1 MYKSELMG
9 DRYVSIAPIAHRRGA
24 ANNVLK
30 RVSGWVVSG
39 FTFHP
44 ETSIR
49 FVHHNFVPL
58 SILLLSCNDGSPPF
72 QFRISVWKEQPIFS
86 SLSLFFSPLSPL
98 LAILHSSIERNARM
112 ECKRTNNRGERFENS
127 RSNCTIRFTMF
138 SVSR

>member
-1 MYKSELMG
+1 M
-9 DRYVSIAPIAHRRGA
+9 YVSIAPIAHRRGA

-49 FVHHNFVPL
+49 FVHHNFVPS

-86 SLSLFFSPLSPL
+86 SLSLFFLLSLPSSPFFTRRSRGM
-98 LAILHSSIERNARM
+98 HVWNVNERIIAENGSRTAVLIARFVSQ
-112 ECKRTNNRGERFENS
+112 CSRCHGDRVRTH
-127 RSNCTIRFTMF
+127 IRP
-138 SVSR
+138 